1 MITLSPGC
9 LCDVCAEEYGSRNL
23 PHSIPCGESDIPPV
37 LGEIFC
43 SSYPAASGHVL
54 CLNCC
59 NNIVKKTPSRLSPVC
74 PFCRVQFTAD
84 SVRLIRIDCGSG
96 FVTPKRV
103 TSPAHDHHDV
113 GEDDVLLFNPGTVK
127 TRAEAKRLES
137 KVAQVAAKK
146 CSVEEVTTLHREL
159 QDWLQS
165 DKLDEQVRRIN
176 PHSLFSTP
184 DLLSADLVPSA

>member
-1 MITLSPGC
+1 MDML
-9 LCDVCAEEYGSRNL
+9 
-23 PHSIPCGESDIPPV
+23 V
-37 LGEIFC
+37 LD
-43 SSYPAASGHVL
+43 
-54 CLNCC
+54 
-59 NNIVKKTPSRLSPVC
+59 NISKT
-74 PFCRVQFTAD
+74 
-84 SVRLIRIDCGSG
+84 
-96 FVTPKRV
+96 
-103 TSPAHDHHDV
+103 
-113 GEDDVLLFNPGTVK
+113 FNPGTVK

-176 PHSLFSTP
+176 PHSLFFTP